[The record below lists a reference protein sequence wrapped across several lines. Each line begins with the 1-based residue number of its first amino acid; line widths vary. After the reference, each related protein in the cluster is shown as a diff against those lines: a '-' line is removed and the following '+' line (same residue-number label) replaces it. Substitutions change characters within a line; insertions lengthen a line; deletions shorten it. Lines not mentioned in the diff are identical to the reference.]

1 MKIIKLMCWICVP
14 FQICNLC
21 SAVPACQ
28 YTCSAV
34 TQDGVWTV
42 QESKEQGKK
51 RVNVLGI

>member
-1 MKIIKLMCWICVP
+1 MCWICVP